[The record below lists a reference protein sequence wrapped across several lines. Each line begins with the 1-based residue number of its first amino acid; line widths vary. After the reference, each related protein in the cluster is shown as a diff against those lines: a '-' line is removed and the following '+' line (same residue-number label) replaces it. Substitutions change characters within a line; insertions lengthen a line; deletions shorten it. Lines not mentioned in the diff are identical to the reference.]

1 MENWNAYMDV
11 LFVLQEI
18 RRIGDSI
25 WLYAIILLLVT
36 AAVILIAVKLRDRRE
51 NDGDAVDG
59 DGETDNNDRV
69 PNVRNEED
77 KNAGD
82 RSVSNRSV
90 SNRSVSDR
98 SAGYRSADNRNIGDR
113 DAGDRNTV
121 DRNVEDRDVGGISA
135 IDRDVGG
142 RNVSD
147 RNTNESGM
155 MAIIIDAL
163 GGMDNIYNLACSD
176 TRLRVTVNDGTLV
189 NRMRFKSSG
198 ALGVL
203 AKGRQVQV
211 FYEDQ
216 VERICGELKRYIE
229 SRRYVGSGK
238 EEIDHERVLKKVYV
252 PVEGDVVRV
261 SDIHCIQDVGDGCIG
276 VCAIRAARGEIRAP
290 FDCKVRYSKTR
301 AGQIVCVSKE
311 GYTVEIYLI
320 AEGQRDWQKVRQPI
334 NIRLKCD
341 ENVKVRKGELL
352 AEYPYETFAGMGDQV
367 YVVMEAGVC
376 GNSDAYD
383 GSREKAA
390 DCRCHLRVN
399 AGEGVNYEYVAC
411 EIVE

>member
-18 RRIGDSI
+18 RRMGDSF
-25 WLYAIILLLVT
+25 WLYAVILLLVAT
-36 AAVILIAVKLRDRRE
+36 AVILIAAGVKGRRE
-51 NDGDAVDG
+51 NDG
-59 DGETDNNDRV
+59 ETSSEDEETYSNGRTINDS
-69 PNVRNEED
+69 NV
-77 KNAGD
+77 
-82 RSVSNRSV
+82 
-90 SNRSVSDR
+90 
-98 SAGYRSADNRNIGDR
+98 
-113 DAGDRNTV
+113 V
-121 DRNVEDRDVGGISA
+121 DRNA
-135 IDRDVGG
+135 
-142 RNVSD
+142 SD
-147 RNTNESGM
+147 RNTADRNENESGM
-155 MAIIIDAL
+155 LAIIVDAL

-176 TRLRVTVNDGTLV
+176 TRLRVTVNDGALV
-189 NRMRFKSSG
+189 NRVRLKSSG

-211 FYEDQ
+211 FYENQ
-216 VERICGELKRYIE
+216 VECICRELKRYIE
-229 SRRYVGSGK
+229 SHRYVESDQ
-238 EEIDHERVLKKVYV
+238 EEIDYERVLKKVYV

-261 SDIHCIQDVGDGCIG
+261 SDIHCLQDVGDRCIG

-320 AEGQRDWQKVRQPI
+320 AEGQRDWQKVRQSI

-341 ENVKVRKGELL
+341 ENVRVRKGKLL

-367 YVVMEAGVC
+367 YVVLEAAVC
-376 GNSDAYD
+376 ENAEMAD
-383 GSREKAA
+383 GRY
-390 DCRCHLRVN
+390 HLSVN
-399 AGEGVNYEYVAC
+399 TGERVNYEHVAC

>member
-11 LFVLQEI
+11 LFVLQEN

-36 AAVILIAVKLRDRRE
+36 AAVILIAVGLRGRRE
-51 NDGDAVDG
+51 NDSDAVDG
-59 DGETDNNDRV
+59 NGEIDNDDRAPNDR
-69 PNVRNEED
+69 NVGD
-77 KNAGD
+77 KN
-82 RSVSNRSV
+82 S
-90 SNRSVSDR
+90 SD
-98 SAGYRSADNRNIGDR
+98 RSADNRNM
-113 DAGDRNTV
+113 
-121 DRNVEDRDVGGISA
+121 
-135 IDRDVGG
+135 
-142 RNVSD
+142 
-147 RNTNESGM
+147 NESGIL
-155 MAIIIDAL
+155 AIIIDAL

-176 TRLRVTVNDGTLV
+176 TRLRVTVNDGALV
-189 NRMRFKSSG
+189 NRMRLKSSG

-203 AKGRQVQV
+203 AKGRQIQV

-229 SRRYVGSGK
+229 SHRYVESGK
-238 EEIDHERVLKKVYV
+238 EIDYERVLKKVYV
-252 PVEGDVVRV
+252 SVEGDVVRV

-341 ENVKVRKGELL
+341 ENVSVRKGELL
-352 AEYPYETFAGMGDQV
+352 AEYPYETFAGLGDQI
-367 YVVMEAGVC
+367 YVMMEAYVC
-376 GNSDAYD
+376 GNSGPYV
-383 GSREKAA
+383 GSREKTV
-390 DCRCHLRVN
+390 DCRCRLTVN
-399 AGEGVNYEYVAC
+399 AGEKVNYEYVAC

>member
-36 AAVILIAVKLRDRRE
+36 AAVILIAVKLRGRRE

-59 DGETDNNDRV
+59 DGEIDNNDRA
-69 PNVRNEED
+69 PNDRNVGD
-77 KNAGD
+77 KN
-82 RSVSNRSV
+82 S
-90 SNRSVSDR
+90 SD
-98 SAGYRSADNRNIGDR
+98 RSADNRNM
-113 DAGDRNTV
+113 
-121 DRNVEDRDVGGISA
+121 
-135 IDRDVGG
+135 
-142 RNVSD
+142 
-147 RNTNESGM
+147 NESGIL
-155 MAIIIDAL
+155 AIIIDAL

-176 TRLRVTVNDGTLV
+176 TRLRVTVNDGALV
-189 NRMRFKSSG
+189 NRMRLKSSG

-203 AKGRQVQV
+203 AKGRQIQV

-229 SRRYVGSGK
+229 SHRYVESGK
-238 EEIDHERVLKKVYV
+238 EIDYERVLKKVYV
-252 PVEGDVVRV
+252 SVEGDVVRV

-341 ENVKVRKGELL
+341 ENVSVRKGELL
-352 AEYPYETFAGMGDQV
+352 AEYPYETFAGMGDQI
-367 YVVMEAGVC
+367 YVMMEAYVC
-376 GNSDAYD
+376 GNSGSYV
-383 GSREKAA
+383 GSREETV
-390 DCRCHLRVN
+390 DCRCHLTVN
-399 AGEGVNYEYVAC
+399 AGEKVNYEYVAC

>member
-36 AAVILIAVKLRDRRE
+36 AAVILIAVKLRGRRE

-59 DGETDNNDRV
+59 DGEIDNNDRV

-77 KNAGD
+77 K
-82 RSVSNRSV
+82 
-90 SNRSVSDR
+90 
-98 SAGYRSADNRNIGDR
+98 
-113 DAGDRNTV
+113 
-121 DRNVEDRDVGGISA
+121 NVEDRDVGGISA

-203 AKGRQVQV
+203 AKGRQIQV

-229 SRRYVGSGK
+229 SHRYVESGK
-238 EEIDHERVLKKVYV
+238 EIDYERVLKKVYV
-252 PVEGDVVRV
+252 SVEGDVVRV

-311 GYTVEIYLI
+311 GYAVEIYLI

-341 ENVKVRKGELL
+341 ENVSVRKGELL
-352 AEYPYETFAGMGDQV
+352 AEYPYETFAGLGDQI
-367 YVVMEAGVC
+367 YVMMEAYVC
-376 GNSDAYD
+376 GSSGPYV
-383 GSREKAA
+383 GSREKTV
-390 DCRCHLRVN
+390 DCRCHLTVN
-399 AGEGVNYEYVAC
+399 AGEKVNYEYVAC

>member
-11 LFVLQEI
+11 LFVLLEI
-18 RRIGDSI
+18 RRIGDAI

-36 AAVILIAVKLRDRRE
+36 AAVILIAAGLRGGRE
-51 NDGDAVDG
+51 NDSDAVDG
-59 DGETDNNDRV
+59 NGEIDNDDRAPNDR
-69 PNVRNEED
+69 NVGD
-77 KNAGD
+77 KN
-82 RSVSNRSV
+82 S
-90 SNRSVSDR
+90 SD
-98 SAGYRSADNRNIGDR
+98 RSADNRN
-113 DAGDRNTV
+113 
-121 DRNVEDRDVGGISA
+121 
-135 IDRDVGG
+135 
-142 RNVSD
+142 
-147 RNTNESGM
+147 TNESGIL
-155 MAIIIDAL
+155 AIIIDAL

-176 TRLRVTVNDGTLV
+176 TRLRVTVNDGALV
-189 NRMRFKSSG
+189 NRMRLKSSG

-203 AKGRQVQV
+203 AKGRQIQV

-229 SRRYVGSGK
+229 GHRHVGSDK
-238 EEIDHERVLKKVYV
+238 EEIDYERVLKKVYV

-290 FDCKVRYSKTR
+290 FDCKVRYSKTG

-341 ENVKVRKGELL
+341 ENVSVRKGELL
-352 AEYPYETFAGMGDQV
+352 AEYPYETFAGMGDQI
-367 YVVMEAGVC
+367 YVVMETGVC
-376 GNSDAYD
+376 GNSDAHD
-383 GSREKAA
+383 GSREENV
-390 DCRCHLRVN
+390 DCRYHLRVN
-399 AGEGVNYEYVAC
+399 AGEKVNYEYVAC